1 MPNRYHPKEYYNTH
15 LRFDRVEVGE
25 MFSYMNLEFCKVKP
39 TSNTFA
45 NSKRDVDG
53 RPVYFHP
60 DMLVLVNEVEE

>member
-1 MPNRYHPKEYYNTH
+1 MSRLNTPSHYNTH

-25 MFSYMNLEFCKVKP
+25 MFSYRNLEFCKVKP

-53 RPVYFHP
+53 RPIYFYP
-60 DMLVLVNEVEE
+60 EMLVLVNEVEE